1 MPRLRRCGRHAVLVE
16 VDDLHEVLGLHAAL
30 DRDTPDGVVELV
42 PAARTLL
49 VRFDPRRTTLDR
61 LAADLAGR
69 GAAAAVPEPRATV
82 TVPVRYDGDD
92 LDELARHTGLAEREV
107 VDRHTAGEYM
117 VAFCGFAPGFGY
129 LAGLDPALHA
139 PRRATPRTRVPA
151 GAVAIA
157 DRYTGVYPRP
167 SPGGWLIIG
176 HTDLEVWQPDR
187 DPPALL
193 LPGTPVRFVEV
204 TT

>member
-1 MPRLRRCGRHAVLVE
+1 VLLE
-16 VDDLHEVLGLHAAL
+16 LDGLDEVLGLHAAL
-30 DRDTPDGVVELV
+30 DRDPPAGVVELV

-49 VRFDPRRTTLDR
+49 VRFDPGRTTLDR

-69 GAAAAVPEPRATV
+69 GLADATREPRATV
-82 TVPVRYDGDD
+82 TVPVRYDGED
-92 LDELARHTGLAEREV
+92 LAELARHTRLTADEV
-107 VDRHTAGEYM
+107 VKRHAAGEYV
-117 VAFCGFAPGFGY
+117 VAFCGFAPGFAY

-157 DRYTGVYPRP
+157 DRYSGVYPRP

-176 HTDLEVWQPDR
+176 HTDLAVWRPAD

-204 TT
+204 AR